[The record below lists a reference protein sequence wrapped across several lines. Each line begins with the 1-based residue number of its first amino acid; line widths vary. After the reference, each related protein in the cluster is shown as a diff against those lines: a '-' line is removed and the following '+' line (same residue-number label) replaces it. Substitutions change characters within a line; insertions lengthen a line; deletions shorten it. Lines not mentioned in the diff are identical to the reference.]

1 VPVIETRGLTK
12 TYESGP
18 ETVHALVDVDFAV
31 EAGEFVSI
39 VGPSG
44 SGKTTLLNM
53 LGLLDEPTEGRLSIA
68 GRDATAL
75 DERERTQT
83 RKRFVGFVFQQFFL
97 IPTLTA
103 RENVEIPRL
112 LDRDGE
118 TPERAADLLRKFGL
132 GNRLDHRPS
141 ELSGGQKQRVAIAR
155 SLVNEPRLVL
165 ADEPTGNLDR
175 ETSSDILAEF
185 RRICDEGVAV
195 IAVTHDE
202 LVEEYVDRTVEIVDG
217 ELTR

>member
-1 VPVIETRGLTK
+1 MPVIETRGLTK

-18 ETVHALVDVDFAV
+18 ETVEALVDVDFAV
-31 EAGEFVSI
+31 EEGEFVSI

-53 LGLLDEPTEGRLSIA
+53 LGLLDQPTSGDLYVA
-68 GRDATAL
+68 GEDATAL
-75 DERERTQT
+75 EERERTRT
-83 RKRFVGFVFQQFFL
+83 RKRFIGFVFQQFFL

-103 RENVEIPRL
+103 QENVEVPRL
-112 LDRDGE
+112 LERD
-118 TPERAADLLRKFGL
+118 PHAAERAADLLTQFGL
-132 GNRLDHRPS
+132 GERLDHTPD

-155 SLVNEPRLVL
+155 SLINDPRLVL

-175 ETSSDILAEF
+175 TTSTKILEEF
-185 RRICDEGVAV
+185 QRICGEGVAV

-202 LVEEYVDRTVEIVDG
+202 LLEEYVDRTVEIVDG

>member
-1 VPVIETRGLTK
+1 MPVIETRGLTK

-53 LGLLDEPTEGRLSIA
+53 LGLLDEPTEGGLSIA

-103 RENVEIPRL
+103 QENVEIPRL

-155 SLVNEPRLVL
+155 SLINEPRLVL

-175 ETSSDILAEF
+175 ETSSDILGEF

-195 IAVTHDE
+195 VAVTHDE

>member
-1 VPVIETRGLTK
+1 MAVIETRGLTK

-18 ETVHALVDVDFAV
+18 ETVDALVDVDFAV
-31 EAGEFVSI
+31 EEGEFVSI

-53 LGLLDEPTEGRLSIA
+53 LGLLDQPTA
-68 GRDATAL
+68 GDLYVAGEDATAL
-75 DERERTQT
+75 EERERTRT
-83 RKRFVGFVFQQFFL
+83 RKRFIGFVFQQFFL

-103 RENVEIPRL
+103 QENVEVPRL
-112 LDRDGE
+112 LEHDPH
-118 TPERAADLLRKFGL
+118 TAERAADLLTQFGL
-132 GNRLDHRPS
+132 GERLDHTPD

-155 SLVNEPRLVL
+155 SLINDPRLVL

-175 ETSSDILAEF
+175 TTSTKILEEF
-185 RRICDEGVAV
+185 QRICGEGVAV

-202 LVEEYVDRTVEIVDG
+202 LLEEYVDRTVEIVDG